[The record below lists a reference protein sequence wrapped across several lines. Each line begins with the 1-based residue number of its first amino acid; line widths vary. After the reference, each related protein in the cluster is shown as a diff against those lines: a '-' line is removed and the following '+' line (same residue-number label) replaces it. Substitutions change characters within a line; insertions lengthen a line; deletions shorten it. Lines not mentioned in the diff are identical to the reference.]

1 MFAARWRWIA
11 NISLA
16 LPRFRGGRRI
26 AAPLQRMRADD
37 LMASVFPDQAAC
49 ADNIVGDREIPDHP
63 LVRQAIDDC
72 LHEAMDIDGL
82 IEVLHGIESGAI
94 EVIARDMPTPSPL
107 ALEVL
112 TAKPYAYLDDAPLE
126 ERRTQAVMARRWLD
140 PETASDL
147 GKLDQAAIERVRA
160 EAWPAAETA
169 DELHDALVGLG
180 FLLDEEIAQGA
191 GWSSLADKLVKDK
204 RATWLAIDASRR
216 WLVAAER
223 LPQATAV
230 HASAAMK
237 PRIAVPA
244 EYQRTMERDAALV
257 DLVRSRLEGAGPV
270 TVEGLASALGVA
282 RSEVDMALGRLAAQ
296 GIAMSG
302 HFTPGRGELEW
313 CDRGLLARIHRY
325 TVRRLREEI
334 EPVATQDFM
343 RFLLRWQHLVPSERR
358 EGPDALDAVITQLQ
372 GFEAPAAAWEAE
384 ILPARLNDYDFT
396 WLDDL
401 CLSGRAVWTRLTPP
415 GNGGGSGPIRTSPI
429 ALLPRRAAPLWNRLA
444 RREGEPVSVGS
455 KAQRIADFLASHGAS
470 FFDEIVD
477 ATRMLRTEV
486 EEALGEL
493 VAAGLVISDSF
504 SGLRALLTPSEKRR
518 PFGGRRGH
526 RRALWG
532 IEDAGRWSLRR
543 TPVDAVNDTDAV
555 EPIVHALLRRYGV
568 VFWKMLQREAAW
580 LPPWRDM
587 LHVLRRLEARG
598 DIRGGRFV
606 AGVSG
611 EQFATPDAVKA
622 LRDTRR
628 QPMTGELIA
637 VSGADPLN
645 LTGVVLPGAKVP
657 ALTGNR
663 IVYRD
668 GAPIATLAGGEMKWI
683 ESPDH
688 ETAIR
693 IEEMLQQRRT
703 GTPLLAYLR

>member
-1 MFAARWRWIA
+1 
-11 NISLA
+11 
-16 LPRFRGGRRI
+16 
-26 AAPLQRMRADD
+26 MRADD
-37 LMASVFPDQAAC
+37 LLAAVFPDQAAC

-82 IEVLHGIESGAI
+82 VAVLRGMESGAI
-94 EVIARDMPTPSPL
+94 EVVARDMPTPSPL

-112 TAKPYAYLDDAPLE
+112 TARPYAYLDDAPLE

-140 PETASDL
+140 PQTASDL
-147 GKLDQAAIERVRA
+147 GRLDVAAIARVRD
-160 EAWPAAETA
+160 EAWPAADNA
-169 DELHDALVGLG
+169 DELHDALVGQG
-180 FLLDEEIAQGA
+180 FLEDDEVALGT
-191 GWSSLADKLVKDK
+191 GWSVLADKLLQDK
-204 RATWLAIDASRR
+204 RATWLEVSPSLR

-223 LPQATAV
+223 LPHALAV
-230 HASAAMK
+230 HPSATPK

-244 EYQRTMERDAALV
+244 EYAGTIARNDAIA
-257 DLVRSRLEGAGPV
+257 DLARSRLGGAGPV
-270 TVEGLASALGVA
+270 TVERLADAIGVA
-282 RSEVDMALGRLAAQ
+282 PGDVEIALAALAAQ

-302 HFTPGRGELEW
+302 RFTPGAGEVEW
-313 CDRGLLARIHRY
+313 CDRALLARIHRY
-325 TVRRLREEI
+325 TVKRLREEI

-343 RFLLRWQHLVPSERR
+343 RFLLRWQHLVPAERR

-372 GFEAPAAAWEAE
+372 GFEVPAAAWEAE
-384 ILPARLNDYDFT
+384 VLPARLHDYDFT

-401 CLSGRAVWTRLTPP
+401 CLSGRTVWTRLTPP

-429 ALLPRRAAPLWNRLA
+429 ALLPRRAAPSWNRLA
-444 RREGEPVSVGS
+444 RPESEPVATSPR
-455 KAQRIADFLASHGAS
+455 AQRIVEVLAAHGAS

-477 ATRMLRTEV
+477 ASRMLRTEV

-493 VAAGLVISDSF
+493 VASGLVTSDSF
-504 SGLRALLTPSEKRR
+504 SGLRALLTPSEKRK

-526 RRALWG
+526 RRSLWG

-543 TPVDAVNDTDAV
+543 RPASRSLDSDAL

-568 VFWKMLQREAAW
+568 VFWKLLQREAPG
-580 LPPWRDM
+580 LPPWRDL

-606 AGVSG
+606 AGISG
-611 EQFATPDAVKA
+611 EQFAAPDAVSA
-622 LRDTRR
+622 LRETRR
-628 QPMTGELIA
+628 QPMSGELVA

-645 LTGVVLPGAKVP
+645 LAGIVLPGPKVP

-663 IVYRD
+663 VVYRD
-668 GAPIATLAGGEMKWI
+668 GATIATLVAGEMQWI
-683 ESPDH
+683 ETPDPG
-688 ETAIR
+688 TAVR
-693 IEEMLQQRRT
+693 IEEMLQQRRA
-703 GTPLLAYLR
+703 GSPLLAYLR

>member
-1 MFAARWRWIA
+1 M
-11 NISLA
+11 
-16 LPRFRGGRRI
+16 
-26 AAPLQRMRADD
+26 
-37 LMASVFPDQAAC
+37 
-49 ADNIVGDREIPDHP
+49 
-63 LVRQAIDDC
+63 
-72 LHEAMDIDGL
+72 
-82 IEVLHGIESGAI
+82 
-94 EVIARDMPTPSPL
+94 
-107 ALEVL
+107 
-112 TAKPYAYLDDAPLE
+112 
-126 ERRTQAVMARRWLD
+126 
-140 PETASDL
+140 
-147 GKLDQAAIERVRA
+147 
-160 EAWPAAETA
+160 
-169 DELHDALVGLG
+169 
-180 FLLDEEIAQGA
+180 
-191 GWSSLADKLVKDK
+191 
-204 RATWLAIDASRR
+204 
-216 WLVAAER
+216 
-223 LPQATAV
+223 
-230 HASAAMK
+230 
-237 PRIAVPA
+237 
-244 EYQRTMERDAALV
+244 
-257 DLVRSRLEGAGPV
+257 
-270 TVEGLASALGVA
+270 
-282 RSEVDMALGRLAAQ
+282 
-296 GIAMSG
+296 
-302 HFTPGRGELEW
+302 
-313 CDRGLLARIHRY
+313 LARIHRY
-325 TVRRLREEI
+325 TVKRLREEI

-343 RFLLRWQHLVPSERR
+343 RFLLRWQHLVPAERR

-415 GNGGGSGPIRTSPI
+415 GERRRQRTDSHLADRAP
-429 ALLPRRAAPLWNRLA
+429 AAARRAFVEPACAPA
-444 RREGEPVSVGS
+444 RPSRWPWDRRRS
-455 KAQRIADFLASHGAS
+455 ASRTFSTTHGAS

-493 VAAGLVISDSF
+493 VASGLVTSDSF
-504 SGLRALLTPSEKRR
+504 SGLRALLTPSEKRK

-543 TPVDAVNDTDAV
+543 RAANAVVDSDAV

-580 LPPWRDM
+580 LPPWRDL

-611 EQFATPDAVKA
+611 EQFAIPEAVKA

-628 QPMTGELIA
+628 QPMSGELIA

-645 LTGVVLPGAKVP
+645 LVGVVLPGAKVP

-668 GAPIATLAGGEMKWI
+668 GATIATLAGGEMHWS
-683 ESPDH
+683 ETPDPD
-688 ETAIR
+688 TAVR
-693 IEEMLQQRRT
+693 IEEMLQQRRA
-703 GTPLLAYLR
+703 GSPLLAYLR